1 MVPIQCIDSLLSHDK
16 PWFLEG
22 VKSIQGMRVIH
33 SKHILKG
40 DDGYASAH
48 QNNTRALSFLAL
60 YRFIVL
66 VVTLGRS

>member
-1 MVPIQCIDSLLSHDK
+1 MVPIQCIDSLLSHDT